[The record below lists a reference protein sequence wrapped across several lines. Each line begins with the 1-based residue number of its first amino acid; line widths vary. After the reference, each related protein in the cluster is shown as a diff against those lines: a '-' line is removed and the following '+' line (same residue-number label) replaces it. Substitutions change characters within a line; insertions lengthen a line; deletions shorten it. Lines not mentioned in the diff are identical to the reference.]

1 MAAKESGGT
10 SEQLKELDA
19 LVNEAEELVQPAS
32 TLETKPDRMESRK
45 SMSGLMGIIFA
56 IGFGWFLPAWRVG
69 KDEIEKLAE
78 GWGAVLS
85 KHLPNDLVEK
95 LAGTGAG
102 GVDVEIGALKVT
114 WDILYPRVSG
124 KAAEADQS
132 KSVEAEPPQKPK
144 PKPVVNQSP
153 VASGKDI
160 NGDDML
166 VIGSQ

>member
-10 SEQLKELDA
+10 GEQLRELDA
-19 LVNEAEELVQPAS
+19 LVSEAEGLVQPAGAV
-32 TLETKPDRMESRK
+32 EVKPDRMESRK

-69 KDEIEKLAE
+69 KDEIEKLSE

-85 KHLPNDLVEK
+85 KHLPNNLVEK

-114 WDILYPRVSG
+114 WDVLYPRVSG

-132 KSVEAEPPQKPK
+132 KPMESEPQKQ
-144 PKPVVNQSP
+144 KPVVNRSP
-153 VASGKDI
+153 VVPGKDAA
-160 NGDDML
+160 GDDML
-166 VIGSQ
+166 RIGGG